1 MVIENNLCWLWLVR
15 CCNQWNCLAR
25 ASFANR
31 VQVLWRLDEGGKEG
45 VKNKDGGVMI
55 FLLEGMFLSRD
66 QYLFLEGD
74 DFLLF

>member
-1 MVIENNLCWLWLVR
+1 MGFGR
-15 CCNQWNCLAR
+15 
-25 ASFANR
+25 
-31 VQVLWRLDEGGKEG
+31 GGVKKG